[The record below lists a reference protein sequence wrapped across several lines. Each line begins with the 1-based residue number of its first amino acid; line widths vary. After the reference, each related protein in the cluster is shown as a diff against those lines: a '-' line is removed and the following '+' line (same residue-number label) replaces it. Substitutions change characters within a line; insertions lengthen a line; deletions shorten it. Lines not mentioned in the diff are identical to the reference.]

1 MKTTVCLFTAIGY
14 LASAGFAATKPVPII
29 FDTDMGNDIDDAM
42 ALAMIH
48 NLEKRGHCK
57 LLAVTSTKDHPKSAA
72 YIDVLNTFYGNPD
85 VPIGAVRNGV
95 TPEEG
100 RYLKLADD
108 AQKYP
113 HDLKSGKE
121 APNSVQLLRKILAAQ
136 PDGTVVLA
144 QVGFFTNF
152 KRLLI
157 SVPDKNSPL
166 TGREL
171 IKKKVRLLSIMAGS
185 FQTIRD
191 NNHYLEYNVKKDI
204 PSAQLLAKD
213 WPTKIVWSGFEIG
226 IAATYPHV
234 SIERDFD
241 YVPHHPVKDGYYAYI
256 PPPHDRPT
264 WDLTAVLYAIQPNR
278 GYFNL
283 STSGQVTVED
293 DGFTRFTPKK
303 NGRDRFLI
311 LDELKLARVREALVQ
326 LTSEP
331 PAVK

>member
-1 MKTTVCLFTAIGY
+1 MLSL
-14 LASAGFAATKPVPII
+14 LASLFCATTATIAAPEPVPII

-42 ALAMIH
+42 ALAVIH

-72 YIDVLNTFYGNPD
+72 FIDMLNTFYGRPD
-85 VPIGAVRNGV
+85 ILVGAVRNGA

-100 RYLKLADD
+100 RYLKLVDSLK
-108 AQKYP
+108 KYP
-113 HDLKSGKE
+113 HNLRSGKD
-121 APNSVQLLRKILAAQ
+121 APDSIQLLRKVLAGQ
-136 PDGTVVLA
+136 PDGSVVLA
-144 QVGFFTNF
+144 QVGFFTNY
-152 KRLLI
+152 KRLLE

-166 TGREL
+166 NGRDL

-191 NNHYLEYNVKKDI
+191 NNHYIEYNVKKDI
-204 PSAQLLAKD
+204 PSAQKLAKD

-234 SIERDFD
+234 SIERDFE

-264 WDLTAVLYAIQPNR
+264 WDLTAVLYAIQPDR
-278 GYFNL
+278 GYFDL
-283 STSGQVTVED
+283 STAGQVTVEN

-311 LDELKLARVREALVQ
+311 LDELKLARLREALVQ

-331 PAVK
+331 PSRN

>member
-1 MKTTVCLFTAIGY
+1 MKRTSSLIAALFC
-14 LASAGFAATKPVPII
+14 AGSTILAATKPVPII

-48 NLEKRGHCK
+48 NLEKRGFCK

-72 YIDVLNTFYGNPD
+72 FIDMLNTFYGNPD
-85 VPIGAVRNGV
+85 VPIGAVRNGA

-100 RYLKLADD
+100 RYLKLVDD
-108 AQKYP
+108 PKKYP
-113 HDLKSGKE
+113 HDLRSGAD
-121 APNSVQLLRKILAAQ
+121 APNSVQLLRKVLAAQ
-136 PDGTVVLA
+136 PDGSVVLA

-152 KRLLI
+152 KRLLE
-157 SVPDKNSPL
+157 SVPDKDSPL

-171 IKKKVRLLSIMAGS
+171 IRKKVRLLSIMAGS

-204 PSAQLLAKD
+204 PSAQKLAKD

-226 IAATYPHV
+226 IAATYPAV
-234 SIERDFD
+234 SIERDYE

-256 PPPHDRPT
+256 PPPHERPT
-264 WDLTAVLYAIQPNR
+264 WDLTAVLYAVQPDR
-278 GYFNL
+278 GYFDL
-283 STSGQVTVED
+283 STPGQVTVEK

-311 LDELKLARVREALVQ
+311 LDELKLARLREALVQ

-331 PAVK
+331 PAK

>member
-1 MKTTVCLFTAIGY
+1 MKRTLSL
-14 LASAGFAATKPVPII
+14 LASLFCVTTAAIAATKPVPII

-42 ALAMIH
+42 ALAVIH

-72 YIDVLNTFYGNPD
+72 FIDMLNTFYGRPD
-85 VPIGAVRNGV
+85 ILVGAVRNGA

-100 RYLKLADD
+100 RYLKLVDSLK
-108 AQKYP
+108 KYP
-113 HDLKSGKE
+113 HNLRSGKD
-121 APNSVQLLRKILAAQ
+121 APDSIQLLRKVLAGQ
-136 PDGTVVLA
+136 PDGSVVLA
-144 QVGFFTNF
+144 QVGFFTNY
-152 KRLLI
+152 KRLLE

-166 TGREL
+166 NGRDL

-191 NNHYLEYNVKKDI
+191 NNHYIEYNVKKDI
-204 PSAQLLAKD
+204 PSAQKLAKD

-234 SIERDFD
+234 SIERDFE

-264 WDLTAVLYAIQPNR
+264 WDLTAVLYAIQPDR
-278 GYFNL
+278 GYFHL
-283 STSGQVTVED
+283 STAGQVTVEK

-311 LDELKLARVREALVQ
+311 LDELKLARLREALVQ

-331 PAVK
+331 PAK

>member
-1 MKTTVCLFTAIGY
+1 MKKRISL
-14 LASAGFAATKPVPII
+14 LASLICGLSISMAATKPVPII

-42 ALAMIH
+42 ALAVIH
-48 NLEKRGHCK
+48 NLEKRGFCN

-72 YIDVLNTFYGNPD
+72 FIDMLNTFYGRPD
-85 VPIGAVRNGV
+85 IAIGAVRNGA

-100 RYLKLADD
+100 RYLKLVDD
-108 AQKYP
+108 PKKYP
-113 HDLKSGKE
+113 HDLRSGKD
-121 APNSVQLLRKILAAQ
+121 AHDSVQLLRRVLAAQ
-136 PDGTVVLA
+136 ADRSVVLA

-152 KRLLI
+152 KRLLE

-166 TGREL
+166 SGREL

-191 NNHYLEYNVKKDI
+191 NNHYIEYNVKKDI
-204 PSAQLLAKD
+204 PSAQKLAKD

-234 SIERDFD
+234 SIERAFE

-264 WDLTAVLYAIQPNR
+264 WDLTAVLYAIQPDR
-278 GYFNL
+278 GYFDL
-283 STSGQVTVED
+283 STAGQVTVEN

-311 LDELKLARVREALVQ
+311 LDELKLARLREALVQ

-331 PAVK
+331 PSRN